1 MQHEAAKEQSFRM
14 RFILS
19 EFDSFFYLQKRKTG
33 TWTSSLFFRAIIVV
47 GGKRE
52 KKEIHTHHLQIK
64 GAFFRVIHTHC
75 ALASSRKS
83 SRCFYSLRESI
94 VYSERRRQQSSRKEE
109 KRGGREGFCFDDAF
123 LSPKRRRRTPRFC
136 RTKE

>member
-1 MQHEAAKEQSFRM
+1 MMM

-64 GAFFRVIHTHC
+64 GAFFRVTHTLRSRFFPEVV
-75 ALASSRKS
+75 ALFLFTQRIN
-83 SRCFYSLRESI
+83 CIFG
-94 VYSERRRQQSSRKEE
+94 EE
-109 KRGGREGFCFDDAF
+109 KTTVVAEGGEARR
-123 LSPKRRRRTPRFC
+123 KRRILL
-136 RTKE
+136 